1 MSESEWDN
9 VEVLLLPEWGQVDG
23 EMLEITIEQVTF
35 N

>member
-9 VEVLLLPEWGQVDG
+9 VEELLLTEWGQVDG

-35 N
+35 D